1 MRNMDGFS
9 EAREKAFAD
18 EEPDTLTGVRCPEC
32 DSYLE
37 EDGKWLYCL
46 GCGYDEEEDSEE

>member
-1 MRNMDGFS
+1 MDDRRLLDMNSAEPFGF
-9 EAREKAFAD
+9 
-18 EEPDTLTGVRCPEC
+18 EEPDTFTGVRCPEC